1 MKRRRMTGFTLLE
14 LLLVISLIALLAV
27 LTWPN
32 LDTASRSE
40 HLDESAR
47 RMKALIAMCRA
58 EAMSEA
64 LRYRIT
70 FRLDGSIKVRRQFDP
85 IRAPHVFVPVERDW
99 AQRAVLLEEVWVESV
114 ALLPDGPAPILV
126 DDELKEFDDMEED
139 FEPLPIADFERPID
153 LHVEPDG
160 TSGSLL
166 WVLRHARGRGI
177 EMTLD
182 GRLGRVK
189 QVPVEALEEQR
200 VTRPDEIDLAAE
212 AEEERAQWE
221 EFGWER
227 ERVKR

>member
-1 MKRRRMTGFTLLE
+1 
-14 LLLVISLIALLAV
+14 
-27 LTWPN
+27 
-32 LDTASRSE
+32 
-40 HLDESAR
+40 
-47 RMKALIAMCRA
+47 
-58 EAMSEA
+58 
-64 LRYRIT
+64 
-70 FRLDGSIKVRRQFDP
+70 
-85 IRAPHVFVPVERDW
+85 
-99 AQRAVLLEEVWVESV
+99 
-114 ALLPDGPAPILV
+114 
-126 DDELKEFDDMEED
+126 MEED

-182 GRLGRVK
+182 GTAGACEAGAGRG
-189 QVPVEALEEQR
+189 AR
-200 VTRPDEIDLAAE
+200 GAARYAADEIDLAAE